1 MNYKVIIA
9 DDNPLICKSLKE
21 TIDWKK
27 YGCLPVGTAENGTEA
42 LRLVYQTNP
51 DILVTDIKMPETDG
65 LELVE
70 KVKTKFPDME
80 IIMIT
85 GYQEFEYAKRAIGL
99 GVLDLVLKPIEN
111 RKLEEVLER
120 AVQKLEAARNLKES
134 FISMKKRGLIKDLLL
149 QGTEQ
154 KVTEA
159 DIKKIGLNRVNYG
172 IVAGRGRCY
181 EKEKLLQMNQAA
193 SEEILKLAKQ
203 EEILSFLFH
212 QDLVIVICADK
223 TVSSRSFRIH
233 IRNLLCAVQER
244 LKLQFGDDGRICF
257 AVSLLASDIS
267 RMGEIYR
274 QTEKVL
280 KAGYF
285 SGTED
290 LIFCRDTF
298 GTVREETWSLMREL
312 DSFCQVLEQV
322 SVRKTDSETDKLVE
336 EIVKNAG
343 GDEFKIKCFL
353 SEVCITLYRHYR
365 KILSDSASD
374 FSVDGI
380 LDSMNRIVDISQGK
394 TYLKNMTSAIK
405 EAYMKEG
412 EKKNPLAVQ
421 AMGYMKKHYRE
432 NISLTSMAEELS
444 ANPSYL
450 SRLLK
455 KETGSNFTD
464 ILTGVRIA
472 AAKKFLDEGYRVA
485 EAGEMAGYSD
495 YVYFYQVFKRQEGI
509 SPSDYKKGKKN

>member
-1 MNYKVIIA
+1 MRRFRSLSIRKKLLAGNISIIF
-9 DDNPLICKSLKE
+9 
-21 TIDWKK
+21 
-27 YGCLPVGTAENGTEA
+27 V
-42 LRLVYQTNP
+42 
-51 DILVTDIKMPETDG
+51 M
-65 LELVE
+65 
-70 KVKTKFPDME
+70 
-80 IIMIT
+80 
-85 GYQEFEYAKRAIGL
+85 
-99 GVLDLVLKPIEN
+99 LVLLGISNYMISKKILTDESLDFSKKITN
-111 RKLEEVLER
+111 QLGQNMDSKITRLSEFTV
-120 AVQKLEAARNLKES
+120 KES
-134 FISMKKRGLIKDLLL
+134 FETDIYRALNPVYKERTYDSQKRMLTFGSNLMDYNKEIEIVLVRDND
-149 QGTEQ
+149 GTEY
-154 KVTEA
+154 
-159 DIKKIGLNRVNYG
+159 RY
-172 IVAGRGRCY
+172 
-181 EKEKLLQMNQAA
+181 A
-193 SEEILKLAKQ
+193 SYPRKAE
-203 EEILSFLFH
+203 
-212 QDLVIVICADK
+212 D
-223 TVSSRSFRIH
+223 
-233 IRNLLCAVQER
+233 
-244 LKLQFGDDGRICF
+244 
-257 AVSLLASDIS
+257 SDIS
-267 RMGEIYR
+267 KMGEIYK
-274 QTEKVL
+274 QTEKTL

-290 LIFCRDTF
+290 LLFCSDTF
-298 GTVREETWSLMREL
+298 GIVREETWSLMRNL
-312 DSFCQVLEQV
+312 DSFYQTLEQV

-421 AMGYMKKHYRE
+421 AMRYMKKHYRE

>member
-1 MNYKVIIA
+1 MSYKVILA

-27 YGCLPVGTAENGTEA
+27 YGCYPAGTAENGTEA
-42 LRLVYQTNP
+42 LKLAFQIKP

-70 KVKTKFPDME
+70 KVKKEFPDME

-99 GVLDLVLKPIEN
+99 GVLDLVMKPIEN
-111 RKLEEVLER
+111 RKLEKVLER

-134 FISMKKRGLIKDLLL
+134 FISMKKRDLIKDLLL
-149 QGTEQ
+149 QGTER
-154 KVTEA
+154 KMTEEV
-159 DIKKIGLNRVNYG
+159 IKKLGLNRVNYG
-172 IVAGRGRCY
+172 IVTGRARCY
-181 EKEKLLQMNQAA
+181 EKERLLQINQIA
-193 SEEILKLAKQ
+193 SEEVLKLAKQ
-203 EEILSFLFH
+203 KEIISFLVH
-212 QDLVIVICADK
+212 QDLVLVICAEK

-233 IRNLLCAVQER
+233 VKNLLCAVQKR
-244 LKLQFGDDGRICF
+244 LRLQFGEEGKICF
-257 AVSLLASDIS
+257 AASLLATDIS
-267 RMGEIYR
+267 KMGEIYR
-274 QTEKVL
+274 QTEKTL
-280 KAGYF
+280 NTGYF

-290 LIFCRDTF
+290 LLFCSDTF
-298 GTVREETWSLMREL
+298 GIVREETCSLMREL
-312 DSFCQVLEQV
+312 DSFYQTLEQV

-353 SEVCITLYRHYR
+353 SEACITLYRHYR
-365 KILSDSASD
+365 KILSDSDSD

-380 LDSMNRIVDISQGK
+380 LDSVNRIVDISQGK
-394 TYLKNMTSAIK
+394 IYLKNMTSAIK

-455 KETGSNFTD
+455 KETGRNFTD
-464 ILTGVRIA
+464 ILTGVRIT